1 MTQQE
6 KLEFEKILG
15 DYINATLESK
25 KQKEIAD
32 SLKDRVVKGL
42 KSLGVTNYTLD
53 DCHIKMVDK
62 TSTKYDEYNTVAFLK
77 NEFNGRYVIET
88 LDTKALTEAI
98 KKDASLADALKES
111 ITQTT
116 SSSLTVTKD

>member
-1 MTQQE
+1 MEQQE

-32 SLKDRVVKGL
+32 SLKDKVVKGL
-42 KSLGVTNYTLD
+42 KSLGVTNYTLG
-53 DCHIKMVDK
+53 DCSIKMVDK
-62 TSTKYDEYNTVAFLK
+62 TSTKYDEYNTVTFLK
-77 NEFNGRYVIET
+77 NEYNGRYVIET

-116 SSSLTVTKD
+116 SSSLTVTQD